1 MAESFFASLI
11 DELVESADQ
20 DPELADGIR
29 WLDEQARRRGVTIY
43 DMAFEVLYRHGRSGG
58 SAGAWLRS
66 RN

>member
-1 MAESFFASLI
+1 MTESFFASLI

-29 WLDEQARRRGVTIY
+29 WLDEQAQRRGVTIY
-43 DMAFEVLYRHGRSGG
+43 DMAFEVLYRHGWSAG
-58 SAGAWLRS
+58 SAGAWLRG

>member
-43 DMAFEVLYRHGRSGG
+43 DMAFEVLYRHDWSAG
-58 SAGAWLRS
+58 SGAWLRS